1 MTLLTLGSTA
11 IATSFLL
18 TTWLVTHGHLRVGFA
33 WGAFAQ
39 LPAAVYNVAT
49 GQYAFLALSAV
60 SVSFYL
66 RGLRATR
73 KENA

>member
-1 MTLLTLGSTA
+1 MSLLTVGSTA
-11 IATSFLL
+11 IAASFLL
-18 TTWLVTHGHLRVGFA
+18 TTWLVTHGHLRTGFM

-39 LPAAVYNVAT
+39 LPAAAYNVAT

-73 KENA
+73 RPS